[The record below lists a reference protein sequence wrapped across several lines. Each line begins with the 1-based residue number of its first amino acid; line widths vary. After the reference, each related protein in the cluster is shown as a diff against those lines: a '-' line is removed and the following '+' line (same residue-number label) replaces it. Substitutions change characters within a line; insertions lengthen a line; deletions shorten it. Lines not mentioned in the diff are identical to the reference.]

1 MSKQIVFDMRKIF
14 ASSVSAVL
22 PDNLIRRFV
31 KYNPLSQQL
40 TIGDEHFCLRNKNV
54 HLVGSGK
61 AVQNMAIEVERILN
75 GKIKHGIISIPDGTL
90 SYKSKNENIFYCE
103 GALNNLPDA
112 NAVVTARTIRDHI
125 MSLGCD
131 DLLLV
136 LLSGGGSAL
145 LPLPKHPINLD
156 EKIDLIKQLAN
167 SGAEIKELNTIRK
180 RISDLKGGQLAI
192 KAQPAPVICLLLSDI
207 VGDPIDFLASGPTT
221 ENTDKPTEAMDIIKK
236 YKLMDKLPES
246 IKTVLSANGVKEKFP
261 SDNVKNYIIG
271 SNKIAI
277 AAALEEAKKLNYL
290 SFPLSNEVTGNVKEV
305 ASEYVKLTQHL
316 CDYLSEKIDLE
327 NLRQHVKACNIP
339 GIHEKTLKDFNVTPK
354 AKNLCLILGGEITV
368 NVRGSGKGG
377 RNQQLALEFSEC
389 IHNKKDNF
397 KNFDVHFLSAGT
409 DGIDGPTDAAGAIGH
424 LNLISD
430 AKKKNIDYMKYLSE
444 NDSYN
449 FYHNN
454 FDGQFHVVTGHTNTN
469 VMDIHIIVITRETRN
484 Q

>member
-22 PDNLIRRFV
+22 PDHLIRRSV
-31 KYNPLSQQL
+31 KYNHSSQQL
-40 TIGDEHFCLRNKNV
+40 IIGGEHFCLRNKNV

-61 AVQNMAIEVERILN
+61 AVQNMAKEVERILN

-90 SYKSKNENIFYCE
+90 SSKSKNENIFYYE

-112 NAVVTARTIRDHI
+112 NAVITAKAIRDHV
-125 MSLGCD
+125 MNLGCD

-145 LPLPKHPINLD
+145 MPLPKPPINLD
-156 EKIDLIKQLAN
+156 EKINLIKQLAN
-167 SGAEIKELNTIRK
+167 SGAEIKELNTVRK

-192 KAQPAPVICLLLSDI
+192 KAQPAQVICLLLSDI

-221 ENTDKPTEAMDIIKK
+221 ENTDKPSDAVDIISK
-236 YKLMDKLPES
+236 YNLMDQLPES
-246 IKTVLSANGVKEKFP
+246 IKNVLSDNSVKDQFP
-261 SDNVKNYIIG
+261 HDNVRNYIIG

-277 AAALEEAKKLNYL
+277 AAASEEAKKLNYL

-316 CDYLSEKIDLE
+316 CDYLSGKINLE
-327 NLRQHVKACNIP
+327 NLSLCVKACNIP
-339 GIHEKTLKDFNVTPK
+339 GIHEKKLGNLTPK
-354 AKNLCLILGGEITV
+354 DKNLCLILGGEITV
-368 NVRGSGKGG
+368 NVKGSGKGG

-389 IHNKKDNF
+389 IHNNKDNF
-397 KNFDVHFLSAGT
+397 KNFNVHFLSAGT

-430 AKKKNIDYMKYLSE
+430 AKQKNIDYQKYLCE

-449 FYHNN
+449 FYRNH
-454 FDGQFHVVTGHTNTN
+454 FDGQYHVITGHTNTN
-469 VMDIHIIVITRETRN
+469 VMDIHIIVITRETKD

>member
-1 MSKQIVFDMRKIF
+1 MSKQIVFDMKKIF

-90 SYKSKNENIFYCE
+90 RYKSKNENIFYCE

-125 MSLGCD
+125 TSLGCD

-221 ENTDKPTEAMDIIKK
+221 ENTDKPTDAMDIIKK